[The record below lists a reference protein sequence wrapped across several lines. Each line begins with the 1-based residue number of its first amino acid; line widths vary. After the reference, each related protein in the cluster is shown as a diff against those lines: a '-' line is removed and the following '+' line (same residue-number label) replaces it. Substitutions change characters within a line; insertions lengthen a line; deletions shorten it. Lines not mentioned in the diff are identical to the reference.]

1 MKLRTTL
8 VALGMLALATAPSY
22 ALFCDNDDEDYGTT
36 FSSNSSLGGRYD
48 EQLREQLDT
57 MRLKQEG
64 VDVASVDRWNGCIRA
79 FVRKPEGG
87 QEMQYFDPRSFRRL
101 Q

>member
-8 VALGMLALATAPSY
+8 VALGMLGLATAPSY
-22 ALFCDNDDEDYGTT
+22 ALFCDTDNDDYGIS
-36 FSSNSSLGGRYD
+36 FSGSSMLGGRYD
-48 EQLREQLDT
+48 EQTRDQFDE
-57 MRLKQEG
+57 MRLKQDG

-87 QEMQYFDPRSFRRL
+87 QEMQYFDPRTYKRV

>member
-22 ALFCDNDDEDYGTT
+22 ALFCDTNNDDYGIS
-36 FSSNSSLGGRYD
+36 FSGSSMLGGRYD
-48 EQLREQLDT
+48 EQTRDQFDE
-57 MRLKQEG
+57 MRLKQDG

-87 QEMQYFDPRSFRRL
+87 QEMQYFDPRTYKRV

>member
-22 ALFCDNDDEDYGTT
+22 ALFCDTSSDDYGIS
-36 FSSNSSLGGRYD
+36 FSGSSQLGGRYN
-48 EQLREQLDT
+48 EQLRDQFDE
-57 MRLKQEG
+57 MRLKQDG

-87 QEMQYFDPRSFRRL
+87 QEMQYFDPRTYKRL

>member
-1 MKLRTTL
+1 MKFRTSL
-8 VALGMLALATAPSY
+8 VACAMLALATAPSY
-22 ALFCDNDDEDYGTT
+22 ALFCDSGGDDYSFNFDGR
-36 FSSNSSLGGRYD
+36 SPLGGRYD
-48 EQLREQLDT
+48 EQTRDQFDE
-57 MRLKQEG
+57 MRLKQDG

-87 QEMQYFDPRSFRRL
+87 QEMQYFDPRTYKRV

>member
-22 ALFCDNDDEDYGTT
+22 ALFCDTDNDDYGIS
-36 FSSNSSLGGRYD
+36 FSRSSMLGGRYD
-48 EQLREQLDT
+48 EQTRDQFDE
-57 MRLKQEG
+57 MRLKQDG

-87 QEMQYFDPRSFRRL
+87 QEMQYFDPRTYKRV